1 MKFGIEKE
9 LEQLDKE
16 QLENI
21 LLKLIC
27 TNKEIN
33 VGNKA
38 RNEVRKEYNKALGV
52 L

>member
-38 RNEVRKEYNKALGV
+38 RNEVRKEYNN
-52 L
+52 